1 MSEAPARADV
11 LVIGGG
17 IVGSSVAY
25 HLLKDGRGGDVV
37 VVEPDPTYAR
47 ASTSFAN
54 GGIRQLFSLPENIQ
68 MGQFGLAFF
77 AGFAEIMAVGGDKP
91 DIGFKRGGYL
101 MISDAGGE
109 AAMAANHRRQTAL
122 GVRAELL
129 DQAGLKRRFPSLRT
143 DDVALAVHSPDDAWI
158 DPAAALQ
165 GFRRKARSLGA
176 IYVNDRVATWRG
188 DGRKATTATLASGA
202 TIAADAFVVAA
213 GAWSGEVAAMIGLKL
228 PVEPLSRETYFWRAA
243 KRDIEPLPFV
253 KTERHLGFRPEGAG
267 FIGGAPDWSRQD
279 GWDFEL
285 SPDHFEDNVWPLL
298 AHRVPAFETLKL
310 ERAWAGHYERNTF
323 DLTAIV
329 GAWTGGLPNVYIATG
344 FSGHGIMHAPA
355 AGRAIAELILDG
367 RYSNLDLAAFG
378 YGRIAAG
385 RPYRE
390 QGII

>member
-1 MSEAPARADV
+1 M

-17 IVGSSVAY
+17 IVGASVAY
-25 HLLKDGRGGDVV
+25 HLLKDGRGGTVV

-54 GGIRQLFSLPENIQ
+54 GGIRQLFSLPENVL
-68 MGQFGLAFF
+68 MGRFGLAFF
-77 AGFAEIMAVGGDKP
+77 AGFGKVMAVDGDGP

-109 AAMAANHRRQTAL
+109 AAMEANHRLQVSL
-122 GVRAELL
+122 GVNAELL
-129 DQAGLKRRFPSLRT
+129 DRATLKARFPSLNA
-143 DDVALAVHSPDDAWI
+143 DDVALAVHSPDDGWI

-165 GFRRKARSLGA
+165 GLRRKARSLGA
-176 IYVNDRVATWRG
+176 TYVNDRVVSWRG
-188 DGRKATTATLASGA
+188 DGNKATETTLASGA
-202 TIAADAFVVAA
+202 TMTADAFVLAA

-228 PVEPLSRETYFWRAA
+228 PIEPLSRETYFWRAG

-267 FIGGAPDWSRQD
+267 FIGGAPDWSRGS

-285 SPDHFEDNVWPLL
+285 SPGHFEDVVWPLL
-298 AHRVPAFETLKL
+298 AHRVPAFETLRM

-323 DLTAIV
+323 DLTAII

-344 FSGHGIMHAPA
+344 FSGHGVMQAPA

-367 RYSNLDLAAFG
+367 RYSSLDLAALG
-378 YGRIAAG
+378 YGRIVDG
-385 RPYRE
+385 KPYRE
-390 QGII
+390 RGII

>member
-1 MSEAPARADV
+1 VSQAPTRADV

-25 HLLKDGRGGDVV
+25 HLLKDGRGGNVV

-54 GGIRQLFSLPENIQ
+54 GGIRQLFSLPENIRMAQ
-68 MGQFGLAFF
+68 YGLAFF
-77 AGFAEIMAVGGDKP
+77 AGAGEELALDGDKP

-101 MISDAGGE
+101 MVSDVGGA
-109 AAMAANHRRQTAL
+109 AAMQANHRTQTSL
-122 GVRAELL
+122 GVNAELL
-129 DQAGLKRRFPSLRT
+129 DPAALKRRFPSLNA

-165 GFRRKARSLGA
+165 ALRRKARSLGA
-176 IYVNDRVATWRG
+176 HYANDRVAAWRG
-188 DGRKATTATLASGA
+188 DGRKATTVTLASGA
-202 TIAADAFVVAA
+202 EIAAAAFVLAA
-213 GAWSGEVAAMIGLKL
+213 GAWSGEAAKMIGLAL
-228 PVEPLSRETYFWRAA
+228 PVEPLSRETYFFRAA

-253 KTERHLGFRPEGAG
+253 KTERHLGFRPEGIG
-267 FIGGAPDWSRQD
+267 FIGGAPDWSKAG

-285 SPDHFEDNVWPLL
+285 SPSHFETVVWPLL
-298 AHRVPAFETLKL
+298 AHRVPAFESLKL

-323 DLTAIV
+323 DLSAII
-329 GAWTGGLPNVYIATG
+329 GAWTGGLANVYIATG
-344 FSGHGIMHAPA
+344 FSGHGVMHAPA

-367 RYSNLDLAAFG
+367 RYSALDLAAFG

-390 QGII
+390 QGIL

>member
-1 MSEAPARADV
+1 MGGAADRYDV

-25 HLLKDGRGGDVV
+25 HLLKDGRGGKVA
-37 VVEPDPTYAR
+37 VVEPDATYAR

-54 GGIRQLFSLPENIQ
+54 GGIRQLFSLPENVL
-68 MGQFGLAFF
+68 MGQFGLTFF
-77 AGFAEIMAVGGDKP
+77 AGFAETMAVGGGRP

-101 MISDAGGE
+101 MLSDAGGA
-109 AAMAANHRRQTAL
+109 AAMQANHRTQVSL
-122 GVRAELL
+122 GVNAELL
-129 DQAGLKRRFPSLRT
+129 DRAALKARFPSLNA

-165 GFRRKARSLGA
+165 GLRRKARALGA
-176 IYVNDRVATWRG
+176 VYVEDRVVSWQG
-188 DGRKATTATLASGA
+188 DARKATSATLASGA
-202 TIAADAFVVAA
+202 AIAADAFVLAA
-213 GAWSGEVAAMIGLKL
+213 GAWSGEVAAMIGLEL
-228 PVEPLSRETYFWRAA
+228 PVAPLSRETYFWRAA

-253 KTERHLGFRPEGAG
+253 KTERHLGFRPEGTG
-267 FIGGAPDWSRQD
+267 FVGGAPDWSRAN

-285 SPDHFEDNVWPLL
+285 SPDHFERVVWPML
-298 AHRVPAFETLKL
+298 AHRLPAFETLKL

-323 DLTAIV
+323 DLTAII

-344 FSGHGIMHAPA
+344 FSGHGVMQAPA

-367 RYSNLDLAAFG
+367 RFATLDLTALG

-390 QGII
+390 RGII

>member
-25 HLLKDGRGGDVV
+25 HLLKDGRGGAVV
-37 VVEPDPTYAR
+37 VVEPDPTYGR

-54 GGIRQLFSLPENIQ
+54 GGIRQLFSLPENVL

-77 AGFAEIMAVGGDKP
+77 AGFADAMTVDGEAP

-109 AAMAANHRRQTAL
+109 AAMQASYRTQTAL
-122 GVRAELL
+122 GVNAELL
-129 DQAGLKRRFPSLRT
+129 DRAALKARFPSLNA

-158 DPAAALQ
+158 DPATALQ
-165 GFRRKARSLGA
+165 ALRRKTRALGA
-176 IYVNDRVATWRG
+176 TYVKDRVAAWTG
-188 DGRKATTATLASGA
+188 DGRKAVSVALASGA
-202 TIAADAFVVAA
+202 TVTADAFVLAA
-213 GAWSGEVAAMIGLKL
+213 GAWSGEVAKMIGLKL

-243 KRDIEPLPFV
+243 KRDIEPMPFV

-267 FIGGAPDWSRQD
+267 FIGGAPDWSRRG

-285 SPDHFEDNVWPLL
+285 SPGHFENNVWPLL
-298 AHRVPAFETLKL
+298 AHRLPAFETIKM
-310 ERAWAGHYERNTF
+310 ERAWTGHYERNTF

-329 GAWTGGLPNVYIATG
+329 GAWTGGLANVYIDTG
-344 FSGHGIMHAPA
+344 FSGHGVMHAPA

-367 RYSNLDLAAFG
+367 RYSSLDLSAFG